1 MPRIIAVT
9 LASEKT
15 GPLIEQIQTL
25 KNVVG
30 ISLQRDG
37 SLDPPGDIVT
47 IATNNEGVRNLFK
60 VFDELNVLDGGSIT
74 TSEPRSLISRPHQDN
89 IDTETNETV
98 WDEMASLLR
107 QDTNLSGNFL
117 MLMALAGAVAAAGL
131 WTNTVHVVIGAM
143 LIAPGFEPLLRI
155 PFGFIGGPRA
165 LAARGLIASLSGY
178 ACLALG
184 AGLTF
189 LLLRAVDASQS
200 SDLHTRS
207 WVEYWSHITPTGV
220 LVALVGGVTGAV
232 VITTQR
238 STLTA
243 GVMIALAL
251 IPTMALAGMAGII
264 GDWELAG
271 RAFVLWAVNVVAVLA
286 ASGATFGLKQ
296 LLIHRGKV
304 LSETR

>member
-9 LASEKT
+9 LSSEKT
-15 GPLIEQIQTL
+15 GPLIEQIQAL
-25 KNVVG
+25 EDVVG

-47 IATNNEGVRNLFK
+47 IATNNEGVRDIFK
-60 VFDELNVLDGGSIT
+60 VLDAFKVLDGGSVT
-74 TSEPRSLISRPHQDN
+74 TSEPRSLISPPHQDS

-107 QDTNLSGNFL
+107 QDTNFSGNFL

-131 WTNTVHVVIGAM
+131 WTNTVHIVVGAM

-155 PFGFIGGPRA
+155 PFGFIGGPRS
-165 LAARGLIASLSGY
+165 LATRGLLASLSGY

-189 LLLRAVDASQS
+189 VFLRWVDASQS
-200 SDLHTRS
+200 PDLHTRS
-207 WVEYWSHITPTGV
+207 WVEYWSHVTPTGV
-220 LVALVGGVTGAV
+220 LVAIVGGVTGAV

-251 IPTMALAGMAGII
+251 IPTMALFGMAGII

-271 RAFVLWAVNVVAVLA
+271 KALYLWAINVVAVLA
-286 ASGATFGLKQ
+286 ASGATFGMKQ

-304 LSETR
+304 LG